1 MMYRNE
7 SVSEYIYIFRKFCF
21 MIVLF
26 AIFIIFVKELTIK
39 SPLLVIIIVNTVVVL
54 ASHAQVL
61 PSHQNL
67 FLDILS
73 SNFVCMQKLMDSIL
87 ISHFR

>member
-1 MMYRNE
+1 M
-7 SVSEYIYIFRKFCF
+7 FRKFCF
-21 MIVLF
+21 MIVLV

-39 SPLLVIIIVNTVVVL
+39 SPLLVIIIVYTVVVL

-61 PSHQNL
+61 PSRQNF

-73 SNFVCMQKLMDSIL
+73 SNFVFMQKLMDLIL